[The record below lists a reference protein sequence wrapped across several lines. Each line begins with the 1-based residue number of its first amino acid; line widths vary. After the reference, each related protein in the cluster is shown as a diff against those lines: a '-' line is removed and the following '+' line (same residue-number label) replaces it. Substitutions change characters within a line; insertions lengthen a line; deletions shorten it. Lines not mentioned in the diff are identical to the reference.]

1 MKKLLFVLGILC
13 TALIIAGC
21 GSETAETTEAAET
34 ETADETAEVVAEEP
48 AVEETGDEAV
58 VEEATE
64 SIEEAAAEEEAT
76 GTETTEE
83 TATEEVTAEETTEAA
98 YEGASQAGC
107 TDSDGGKNYELAGN
121 MIDARGVTDFDRCSE
136 NENFPGRL
144 YESFCE
150 ENGDHGRETYDCP
163 SDKCSAGA
171 CVAAEEATE

>member
-1 MKKLLFVLGILC
+1 MKKLLLVLGILFA
-13 TALIIAGC
+13 ALIIAGC
-21 GSETAETTEAAET
+21 GAKTATEETSEGAEATEVTSVEQPTSEETAEEIVAEETT
-34 ETADETAEVVAEEP
+34 ETAEEVVAEEETV
-48 AVEETGDEAV
+48 AETEEV
-58 VEEATE
+58 VA
-64 SIEEAAAEEEAT
+64 
-76 GTETTEE
+76 ETTEE
-83 TATEEVTAEETTEAA
+83 VATEESTEAAA

-144 YESFCE
+144 YESYCK

-171 CVAAEEATE
+171 CVAAEEIAE

>member
-1 MKKLLFVLGILC
+1 MKKLLFVLGILVA
-13 TALIIAGC
+13 ALVIAGC
-21 GSETAETTEAAET
+21 GSETTETAEGETTE
-34 ETADETAEVVAEEP
+34 ETAPAEVVAEQP

-64 SIEEAAAEEEAT
+64 SAEEAAAEEEAT
-76 GTETTEE
+76 ETETTEE
-83 TATEEVTAEETTEAA
+83 TTTEEVVAEETTEAA

-121 MIDARGVTDFDRCSE
+121 IVDARGVTDFDRCSE
-136 NENFPGRL
+136 NENYPGRL
-144 YESFCE
+144 YESYCE
-150 ENGDHGRETYDCP
+150 EDGSHGRETYDCP